1 VSLRYSIIIPAHN
14 EDENIER
21 VLARLL
27 EEISVDTEILVV
39 VDSPEDRTLG
49 VLEHS
54 VDPRVKPLINT
65 YGRGPAQAIKFGVD
79 NVKAPV
85 FVVTMADGSDDPA
98 CIEAMV
104 RLVERG
110 VVIAAASRYM
120 SGGAQVGAP
129 WLKGMLSRG
138 AGISLRYFAG
148 IGTHDATNS
157 FKAYSTEFVRSVG
170 IDSTKGFEIGIEL
183 VAKARRLR
191 RPIAQI
197 PTIWLERESGESNF
211 RLREWIPEYMK
222 WYRLSY
228 GRQLSVGDLQAKC
241 SGLQRKER

>member
-39 VDSPEDRTLG
+39 VDSREDRTLG

>member
-1 VSLRYSIIIPAHN
+1 MSLRYSIIIPAHN
-14 EDENIER
+14 EDENIEG

-49 VLEHS
+49 VLEHI

-157 FKAYSTEFVRSVG
+157 FKAYNTEFVRSVG

-191 RPIAQI
+191 KPIAQI

>member
-14 EDENIER
+14 EDENIEG

-49 VLEHS
+49 VLEHI

-157 FKAYSTEFVRSVG
+157 FKAYNTEFVRSVG

-191 RPIAQI
+191 KPIAQI

>member
-1 VSLRYSIIIPAHN
+1 MSLRYSIIIPAHN

-39 VDSPEDRTLG
+39 VDSREDRTLG